1 MTSSPDL
8 RILFRAAAGPRRG
21 FGHMVRCLSLAR
33 ALGVRPLMSV
43 RGGTHVRDTALALGA
58 DVLAD
63 DTPRVLRF
71 VRPDVVII
79 DDPIASDAKRW
90 MRAARRLGALV
101 VTIHDL
107 GIGAHGADLVI
118 DGSVTRN
125 TPRSAGGRTLRGS
138 AFAVLDPRVAKLRDK
153 GRLEAAPTCASGSDR
168 RAGPESA
175 RRAGSYASPSRRS
188 DDVPS
193 RHVLIALGGGPHVE
207 LADELAQAI
216 VAADAYAQVRVAGGF
231 IAKPRRVHPRI
242 SWIRARGLAP
252 ELAKAHVAIVG
263 GGVSL
268 YEAAAMGVATVG
280 VPVVRAQEAT
290 VLAFARRGA
299 ALGVR
304 FGAPT
309 QTAATKAL
317 SLLNNPEHR
326 VALSRRSRTLVDG
339 HGATRAAAVVIAL
352 AEARRR

>member
-21 FGHMVRCLSLAR
+21 FGHLVRCLSLAR

-43 RGGTHVRDTALALGA
+43 RGGMRVRDTALGLGA

-71 VRPDVVII
+71 VRPDVVVI
-79 DDPIASDAKRW
+79 DDPIATDAKRW

-118 DGSVTRN
+118 DGSITRN
-125 TPRSAGGRTLRGS
+125 APRTAGRRALTGS
-138 AFAVLDPRVAKLRDK
+138 RFAVLDPRVEKFRSQGEARRQK
-153 GRLEAAPTCASGSDR
+153 GAVARPWSGSTREADRIRASG
-168 RAGPESA
+168 
-175 RRAGSYASPSRRS
+175 
-188 DDVPS
+188 DVP
-193 RHVLIALGGGPHVE
+193 RRRVLIALGGGPHVE

-216 VAADAYAQVRVAGGF
+216 VAADAYAEVRIAGGF
-231 IAKPRRVHPRI
+231 VAGPRRVHPRI
-242 SWIRARGLAP
+242 CWIRTRGLAP
-252 ELAKAHVAIVG
+252 ELARAEVAIVG

-268 YEAAAMGVATVG
+268 YEAAAIGVAAVG
-280 VPVVRAQEAT
+280 VPVVKAQEAT

-317 SLLNNPEHR
+317 SLLNNPHHR
-326 VALSRRSRTLVDG
+326 MALSRRSRTLVDG
-339 HGATRAAAVVIAL
+339 QGATRAAAAVIAL
-352 AEARRR
+352 ARERRR